1 MRSITDGSMSPAQVG
16 MVAPDLF
23 KKLDLSVAGT
33 IVNVKVPDGA
43 RFVNITSNGQF
54 YMRTSVDDG
63 TGLAP
68 LFVANISAVSSD
80 EEGAEFNPGF
90 YQLEGFRDKWISA
103 ASTDGSTTVM
113 LGFYL

>member
-23 KKLDLSVAGT
+23 RKLDLTTAGVVA
-33 IVNVKVPDGA
+33 NVQIPDGA
-43 RFVNITSNGQF
+43 RFVNITANGTF
-54 YMRTSVDDG
+54 YMRTSKDDG

-68 LFVANISAVSSD
+68 LYVANIDPLSAD
-80 EEGAEFNPGF
+80 EEGAEFNSGF
-90 YQLEGFRDKWISA
+90 YTLEGYRDKWISA
-103 ASTDGSTTVM
+103 ASTDGNVVVM

>member
-16 MVAPDLF
+16 MVAPSLF
-23 KKLDLSVAGT
+23 RKLDLSVAGVVSN
-33 IVNVKVPDGA
+33 IQIPSGA
-43 RFVNITSNGQF
+43 RFVNITANGQF

-68 LFVANISAVSSD
+68 LYVASIDPLSTD
-80 EEGAEFNPGF
+80 ENGAEFNPGF
-90 YQLEGFRDKWISA
+90 YQLEGYKDKWISA
-103 ASTDGSTTVM
+103 ASTDGSTIVM